1 MKKILFLILLLGLS
15 FISVNAQDER
25 QAVEKTIRNLFEAM
39 RNADSNAVL
48 SVFTSNAIM
57 QTISTNKEGG
67 TVVRQDQVEKFASFV
82 GKQLKGAADEQ
93 IVFESI
99 KIDGALAIAWTPYK
113 FYYNANFSHCGVNS
127 FTLVKINGIW
137 KINYLIDTRRKE
149 NCN

>member
-1 MKKILFLILLLGLS
+1 MKKLLLLSIFLIMLKNT
-15 FISVNAQDER
+15 NAQKHEE
-25 QAVEKTIRNLFEAM
+25 AVKTTIETLFQSM

-48 SVFTSNAIM
+48 SVFAPGAIM

-82 GKQLKGAADEQ
+82 GKQSKGAADEQ

-127 FTLVKINGIW
+127 FTLVKINGMW